1 MNSNGLLRGT
11 SNSPLSQLAAPNET
25 SAVAEEVNKSNL
37 GADQKVAAAN
47 TATAPSSL
55 RGVSNS
61 SPSLTDLGTSNET
74 SAVADEVNKSKL
86 GFLGTDQKVACRN
99 RWCSEWWDVAEEV
112 NKSNLG
118 ADQKVAAT
126 NTANAPS
133 SLRGVSN
140 SPPSLTDLGT
150 SNETSAV
157 ADEAN
162 KSKLGFLGTDQKVA
176 C

>member
-47 TATAPSSL
+47 TA
-55 RGVSNS
+55 
-61 SPSLTDLGTSNET
+61 
-74 SAVADEVNKSKL
+74 
-86 GFLGTDQKVACRN
+86 
-99 RWCSEWWDVAEEV
+99 
-112 NKSNLG
+112 
-118 ADQKVAAT
+118 
-126 NTANAPS
+126 NAPS

-157 ADEAN
+157 ADKVN
-162 KSKLGFLGTDQKVA
+162 KSKLGFLGKDQKVA
-176 C
+176 GWYKPYW